1 MKTIYKVFISLLSMC
16 AFCTMSISALDWHE
30 RMVNLLLESDAVK
43 KSVSVQRQEYSPH
56 RITKASY
63 VFAIDK
69 SAEGESVAQD
79 VKQILLNQS
88 LGATAFSLSDN
99 GTTMILQVYEAPSLW
114 YNYKLSKEKN
124 QNVLKI
130 IVSDKESSLAVLER
144 Q

>member
-16 AFCTMSISALDWHE
+16 AFCTMSIKALDWHDQL
-30 RMVNLLLESDAVK
+30 VNLLLDSNAVK
-43 KSVSVQRQEYSPH
+43 KGVSVERQQYAPH
-56 RITKASY
+56 RIIKGSY

-69 SAEGESVAQD
+69 SAEGESVAED
-79 VKQILLNQS
+79 VKEILINQS
-88 LGATAFSLSDN
+88 LGATAFSVSDS
-99 GTTMILQVYEAPSLW
+99 GTTIILQVYEAPSLW